1 MQLRVN
7 KMLEKQLQ
15 KDGGAD
21 AILAYLEKG
30 NHSKVMPENHSGLKD
45 KNAS

>member
-1 MQLRVN
+1 MQLKVN

-30 NHSKVMPENHSGLKD
+30 SQSKVMPENHSSQKD